1 MTVTTITKR
10 HHCRRYVSDVNL
22 TIYVEEGCSGCQR
35 ARRLAV
41 DAARRYPALDVG
53 IVDIGAPGVTV
64 PDDVFAVPTY
74 KLNGRVISLGNPTT
88 EGLNLELE
96 DAFAKIEGQ

>member
-1 MTVTTITKR
+1 M
-10 HHCRRYVSDVNL
+10 NL
-22 TIYVEEGCSGCQR
+22 TIYVEEGCAGCQR

-41 DAARRYPALDVG
+41 DAARRFPALEVG
-53 IVDIGAPGVTV
+53 IVDIGAHGADL

-74 KLNGRVISLGNPTT
+74 ILNGRVISLGNPTS
-88 EGLNLELE
+88 ERLHLELE